1 LPVTALLAFP
11 AAVLLPFL
19 LAFRSR
25 RSRSGYLLT
34 PVALMGLT
42 TIVVEVVVLVWFQSL
57 YGYLYG
63 RLALLLSSFML
74 GMFAGAWA
82 ASLTARVSSVGRLSI
97 SNLGVVLLLGAL
109 LAIMAG
115 RPPAVIPFL
124 LLFRFGALAGD
135 IFVIANRL
143 YLGSSKAYGLGYG
156 LELVGAFV
164 GALATS
170 SVLIPLAGLRP
181 LVGSVLGLNLLGL
194 VFLLTRPKGL

>member
-1 LPVTALLAFP
+1 LAFP

-97 SNLGVVLLLGAL
+97 SSLGVVLLLGAL

-124 LLFRFGALAGD
+124 LLFLFGALAGD